1 MEWDYRSSDTPSP
14 IKTEP
19 QDTSE
24 EVTTAS
30 ERSPLQRSPLK
41 PLICEEC
48 GNDDHAEDLLF
59 CRGCDLVYHPFCL
72 VPRLPGPPVGVWFC
86 PICISKVYT
95 CLHKIL
101 I

>member
-1 MEWDYRSSDTPSP
+1 MEWDYRTPSP

-19 QDTSE
+19 QDTNE
-24 EVTTAS
+24 EINT
-30 ERSPLQRSPLK
+30 QRSPLRVK

-48 GNDDHAEDLLF
+48 GNDDHTEDLLF

-86 PICISKVYT
+86 PTCISKV
-95 CLHKIL
+95 
-101 I
+101 